1 MIINDSEFHIIIIID
16 LSINVV
22 KCTVLLSA
30 EGVNFMFVLINI
42 VILYFY

>member
-22 KCTVLLSA
+22 KCTALSA

-42 VILYFY
+42 FILYFY